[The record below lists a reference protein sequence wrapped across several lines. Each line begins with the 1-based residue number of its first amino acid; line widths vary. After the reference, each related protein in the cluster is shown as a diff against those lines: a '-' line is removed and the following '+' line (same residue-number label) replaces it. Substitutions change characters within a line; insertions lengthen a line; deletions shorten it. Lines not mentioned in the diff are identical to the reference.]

1 MNNLKNIG
9 VKTIINLRAFH
20 SDKDETGNTGLFNE
34 EISVNTWYIKDKD
47 VIRVLRIVL
56 EKQNGLILI
65 HCQHGADR
73 TGIMIAMYRIVEQGW
88 SKDEAIR
95 EMVDGGYGFH
105 SIWSNAID
113 YVKNVDIEKF
123 KDEVTW
129 LQEKPVQATVS
140 PRPRDI
146 GSAKSYLIPALK
158 SQPFVSP
165 QHVRPACLSQRSR
178 AWGKNLQYKL
188 VNFLGIISPYRSW
201 GVDHDTFSGEPV
213 RPSVSS
219 DPCIMDSQDQ
229 QASIIGNHFLR
240 QRGQFS
246 MGNVW

>member
-1 MNNLKNIG
+1 MADQEEVCSETENELSFDELHEIFDELVMEFQKLKSKHKDLKKQNLELDKINNNLYRSAQPTKQGMNNLKNIG

-56 EKQNGLILI
+56 KKQNGPILI

-129 LQEKPVQATVS
+129 LQEKPVQATKS
-140 PRPRDI
+140 LPRDI
-146 GSAKSYLIPALK
+146 GSAKSYLIPALEE
-158 SQPFVSP
+158 
-165 QHVRPACLSQRSR
+165 
-178 AWGKNLQYKL
+178 
-188 VNFLGIISPYRSW
+188 I
-201 GVDHDTFSGEPV
+201 
-213 RPSVSS
+213 
-219 DPCIMDSQDQ
+219 
-229 QASIIGNHFLR
+229 
-240 QRGQFS
+240 
-246 MGNVW
+246 